1 MVGQWTGVES
11 GGMVKQRAALL
22 LITVTFA
29 CVAWAGPLQK
39 VEERMQNAS
48 EVLQEIMNAPDK
60 GIPEEVMEGAK
71 CIAVIPH
78 EIRAGFVF
86 GARYG
91 KGVATCRTGKGW
103 SAPAFFTI
111 TGGSWGAQIGIEG
124 VDNVLMIMNQK
135 GMDRLL
141 SDKFQIGAQASA
153 AAGPVGRHAAAG
165 TDWKLD
171 TEILS
176 YARAKGAFV
185 GVSLDGAWVRPDS
198 EAMLAMY
205 GPNAGVRNVLL
216 GNVPPPSSAHT
227 FLAAVRSAELRTK
240 KES

>member
-1 MVGQWTGVES
+1 M
-11 GGMVKQRAALL
+11 
-22 LITVTFA
+22 
-29 CVAWAGPLQK
+29 WAKPVQKK
-39 VEERMQNAS
+39 VEKRLQSAS
-48 EVLQEIMNAPDK
+48 EVLQEIMSAPDK

-71 CIAVIPH
+71 CVAVIPH
-78 EIRAGFVF
+78 EIRGGLVF

-91 KGVATCRTGKGW
+91 KGVATCRTAKGW

-111 TGGSWGAQIGIEG
+111 TGGSWGAQVGLEG

-135 GMDRLL
+135 GMERLL

-153 AAGPVGRHAAAG
+153 AAGPVGRHPSAG
-165 TDWKLD
+165 TDWKLE

-185 GVSLDGAWVRPDS
+185 GVSLDGAWVRPDN
-198 EAMLAMY
+198 EAMLALY
-205 GPNAGVRNVLL
+205 GPDASVRDVLL
-216 GNVPPPSSAHT
+216 GSVPPPSSAHT
-227 FLAAVRSAELRTK
+227 FLAAVRSAELRAK

>member
-1 MVGQWTGVES
+1 MDRYRRI
-11 GGMVKQRAALL
+11 GGTVKRRTALL
-22 LITVTFA
+22 LVTLTWA
-29 CVAWAGPLQK
+29 CVTWANPLQK
-39 VEERMQNAS
+39 KIEKRLQSAS
-48 EVLQEIMNAPDK
+48 EVLQEIMSAPDK

-71 CIAVIPH
+71 CVAVIPH
-78 EIRAGFVF
+78 EIRGGLVF

-91 KGVATCRTGKGW
+91 KGVATCRTAKGW

-111 TGGSWGAQIGIEG
+111 TGGSWGAQVGLEG

-135 GMDRLL
+135 GMERLL

-153 AAGPVGRHAAAG
+153 AAGPVGRHASAG
-165 TDWKLD
+165 TDWKLE

-185 GVSLDGAWVRPDS
+185 GVSVDGAWVRPDN
-198 EAMLAMY
+198 EAMLAVY
-205 GPNAGVRNVLL
+205 GQDASVRDVLL
-216 GNVPPPSSAHT
+216 GSVPPPASAHT
-227 FLAAVRSAELRTK
+227 FLAAVRSAELRAK

>member
-1 MVGQWTGVES
+1 MRKTIVSLVILSAMNLCWADTAREKAEDRLQS
-11 GGMVKQRAALL
+11 AA
-22 LITVTFA
+22 
-29 CVAWAGPLQK
+29 K
-39 VEERMQNAS
+39 VLEEVMS
-48 EVLQEIMNAPDK
+48 APDK
-60 GIPEEVMEGAK
+60 GIPQEVVERAK

-78 EIRAGFVF
+78 EIKGGLGF

-91 KGVATCRTGKGW
+91 KGVATCRTANGW

-141 SDKFQIGAQASA
+141 SDKFQIGADASA

-165 TDWKLD
+165 TDWKLE

-176 YARAKGAFV
+176 YSRAKGAFI
-185 GVSLDGAWVRPDS
+185 GATLNGAYVRPDAES
-198 EAMLAMY
+198 TLAIY
-205 GPNAGVRNVLL
+205 GKELTPREILMGK
-216 GNVPPPSSAHT
+216 VPPPPAAHV
-227 FLAAVRSAELRTK
+227 FLAAVQNAEAQARK
-240 KES
+240 QS

>member
-1 MVGQWTGVES
+1 M
-11 GGMVKQRAALL
+11 KRRAALL
-22 LITVTFA
+22 LVTVTWA
-29 CVAWAGPLQK
+29 CVAWTANPVQKK
-39 VEERMQNAS
+39 VEKRLQNAS
-48 EVLQEIMNAPDK
+48 EVLQEIMNAPDR
-60 GIPEEVMEGAK
+60 GIPEEIMEGAK

-78 EIRAGFVF
+78 EIRAGLVV

-91 KGVATCRTGKGW
+91 KGVATCRTAKGW

-111 TGGSWGAQIGIEG
+111 TGGSWGAQVGLEGI
-124 VDNVLMIMNQK
+124 DNLLMIMNQR
-135 GMDRLL
+135 GMERLL

-153 AAGPVGRHAAAG
+153 AAGPVGRHASAG
-165 TDWKLD
+165 TDWKLE

-185 GVSLDGAWVRPDS
+185 GASLDGAWVRPDN

-205 GPNAGVRNVLL
+205 GPDTSVRSVLL
-216 GNVPPPSSAHT
+216 GQVPPPPAAST
-227 FLAAVRSAELRTK
+227 FLATVHSAELRAK